1 MFAVLKTGGKQ
12 YKVTEGDMLR
22 VEKLAA
28 EKGESVQ
35 FNEVLMIGGDPP
47 ILGAPYVKGAAVQAE
62 VVDQIKGEKVVHF
75 VRRRRK
81 HSSKRTKGH
90 RQLLTEVRVT
100 QILPSGGDGTG
111 LKAAAGAGSAPA
123 EGSVTGEGKPAAKRV
138 AKSAGARTAEPGA
151 DAGKPAD
158 VSAAKAEA
166 MAGEAM
172 AGEAKAS
179 AAKDVA
185 EKPGGKKP
193 AMTKAKSEGAKVAE
207 PKGDTRKPAGK
218 GQAKAAAK
226 SGAAKPAEQKGG
238 AKKPAGKGPAKA
250 GAKSGGSKTSEPKG

>member
-166 MAGEAM
+166 MAGEA
-172 AGEAKAS
+172 KAS

-185 EKPGGKKP
+185 EKPDGKKP

-207 PKGDTRKPAGK
+207 PKGETKKPAGK

-250 GAKSGGSKTSEPKG
+250 GAKSGGSKTLEPKG